1 MENSACILL
10 HAVHVTVTSEA
21 SGNNLL
27 LKYKKYIFNESR
39 KQEKINLKPLSL
51 YNLYT

>member
-1 MENSACILL
+1 MENSACNKM

-27 LKYKKYIFNESR
+27 LKYKKVYI
-39 KQEKINLKPLSL
+39 
-51 YNLYT
+51 